1 MDNFI
6 EQFNIFESR
15 TDENK
20 SSLEASQKINSMK
33 EELIRKLKEELER
46 YKTSETERK
55 QKREE
60 AERRRTELKGKL
72 SANITQAKTL
82 SGQIDELESQRVSQA
97 KTDQEIH
104 AKVSNLREQISNVEG
119 KVKELRNDMNDLQ
132 QHEPIDPRVVS
143 GVHTMRESIT
153 NELAARRDSFDL
165 TSLVAEVQAIESLR
179 KERTEM
185 SEDLAGKTELL
196 CALDADYEAQQ
207 GHAEEQQDR
216 LSRLEAE
223 KEELAEV
230 MEKIN
235 NRLEELSSR
244 IADITMEIEGNSREL
259 KDLEIQLTEQNE
271 VEQQLEYISHKLEE
285 KKEQYLQEEML
296 LKELEEGMDKKKKEA
311 ALNLETM
318 MKEYEQRIEDLNA
331 QLECCQKANEE
342 IRTEVENMKERE
354 CFLNIYKENSRK
366 IEEKHRKLAALKEE
380 LEELRKDITE
390 KQEKLTENPKLVQ
403 LRQDVESKKRAADKD
418 LENAKVQISD
428 LHDKMLKADADI
440 LDLQNKNYEIEGE
453 IHLVRLQLST
463 KAEELVAAKNEYF
476 LMMEMQ
482 EVEKIAK
489 KEKLVKEQN
498 MNKKQRGRKRK
509 QEDAKKDVNSRDQMR
524 KSRVLT
530 DRKARSATRSA
541 MDLREQQLRKEESI
555 CNSTRKTQTP
565 TKRKDPMEELVSCDT
580 KKQFLE
586 APERGEMGQT
596 FSDENKSGSLQHTTT
611 TASTMAD
618 DFMDLDDTVMKED
631 DGGDLFESPNN
642 HEGAPK
648 PKEKADVKL
657 VEKSS
662 LHKSPEAD
670 GSEIHFEPSELF
682 TSTPLVI
689 KKQCSV
695 RPTRVKSGGCNSQ
708 SAQLSQP
715 RANMPP
721 FRMRS
726 GETLNVPARGRP
738 RGRKN
743 KKR

>member
-165 TSLVAEVQAIESLR
+165 T
-179 KERTEM
+179 
-185 SEDLAGKTELL
+185 
-196 CALDADYEAQQ
+196 
-207 GHAEEQQDR
+207 
-216 LSRLEAE
+216 
-223 KEELAEV
+223 LAEV
-230 MEKIN
+230 MEEIN
-235 NRLEELSSR
+235 NRLKELSSR

-342 IRTEVENMKERE
+342 IKTEVENMKERE

-390 KQEKLTENPKLVQ
+390 KQEKLTERISPKHGLLHFSMTSLFFSLQNPKLVQ

-463 KAEELVAAKNEYF
+463 KAEELVAAKVHLIF
-476 LMMEMQ
+476 
-482 EVEKIAK
+482 
-489 KEKLVKEQN
+489 
-498 MNKKQRGRKRK
+498 
-509 QEDAKKDVNSRDQMR
+509 
-524 KSRVLT
+524 
-530 DRKARSATRSA
+530 
-541 MDLREQQLRKEESI
+541 
-555 CNSTRKTQTP
+555 
-565 TKRKDPMEELVSCDT
+565 
-580 KKQFLE
+580 
-586 APERGEMGQT
+586 
-596 FSDENKSGSLQHTTT
+596 
-611 TASTMAD
+611 
-618 DFMDLDDTVMKED
+618 
-631 DGGDLFESPNN
+631 
-642 HEGAPK
+642 
-648 PKEKADVKL
+648 
-657 VEKSS
+657 
-662 LHKSPEAD
+662 
-670 GSEIHFEPSELF
+670 
-682 TSTPLVI
+682 
-689 KKQCSV
+689 
-695 RPTRVKSGGCNSQ
+695 
-708 SAQLSQP
+708 
-715 RANMPP
+715 
-721 FRMRS
+721 
-726 GETLNVPARGRP
+726 
-738 RGRKN
+738 
-743 KKR
+743 